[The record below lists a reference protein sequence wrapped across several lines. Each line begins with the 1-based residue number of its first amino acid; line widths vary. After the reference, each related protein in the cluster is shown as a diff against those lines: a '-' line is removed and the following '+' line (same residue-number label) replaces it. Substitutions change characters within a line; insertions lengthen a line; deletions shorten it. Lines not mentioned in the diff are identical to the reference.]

1 MRYGTIGTSWITE
14 AFIAGAAIAGGME
27 LTAVFSRSRE
37 TGQGF
42 AARHGNPRV
51 FTDLQQMA
59 ESDCIDAV
67 YIASPNALH
76 FIQSKLFLEHG
87 KHVICEKPITVT
99 PAQYCEAASIADRK
113 RLIYM
118 EAIKNLLAI

>member
-59 ESDCIDAV
+59 ESEGVSCFHW
-67 YIASPNALH
+67 LCG
-76 FIQSKLFLEHG
+76 G
-87 KHVICEKPITVT
+87 KYRGYRSH
-99 PAQYCEAASIADRK
+99 SDFS
-113 RLIYM
+113 
-118 EAIKNLLAI
+118 